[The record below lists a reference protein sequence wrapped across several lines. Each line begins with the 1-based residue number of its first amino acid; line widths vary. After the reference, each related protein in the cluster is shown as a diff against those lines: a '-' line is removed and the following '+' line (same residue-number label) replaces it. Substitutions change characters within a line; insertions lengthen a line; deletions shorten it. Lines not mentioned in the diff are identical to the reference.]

1 MAAGMPL
8 TVSGFRRRALRVE
21 ASEGVYALWSCARR
35 EDLSRV
41 RDLSL
46 SGLFIESPV
55 EVNLGAVVK
64 LNFLADEGQI
74 RASAEVRHTQRGQ
87 GLGLKFIAIH
97 GQDCQ
102 HLATLIKRLGSRP
115 RSAGRA
121 QLSSHSGQLGAD

>member
-1 MAAGMPL
+1 MAAS
-8 TVSGFRRRALRVE
+8 VRRRSVRVE
-21 ASEGVYALWSCARR
+21 VSEGVHALWNCAGR

-46 SGLFIESPV
+46 GGLFIESPV

-74 RASAEVRHTQRGQ
+74 RASAEVRHTKPGQ
-87 GLGLKFIAIH
+87 GLGLRFIAIH
-97 GQDCQ
+97 GQDWQ
-102 HLATLIKRLGSRP
+102 HLATLIKRLGSRR

-121 QLSSHSGQLGAD
+121 QLSSHSGQLGAG